1 MQLARMDCLTSLI
14 SCQKAARHPVPAASF
29 TVSHCSTSL
38 LRPSRMSVTHTYV
51 NKSFKRRGGRRR
63 KSPRLVIVA
72 SANGTDNVLV
82 LGEERR
88 KKITRSKRILRE
100 TKAAVAAAVSCPT
113 ALLVSED
120 QMADDLEGVAAVLE
134 LTYKDSL
141 TAALESAYKQQSV
154 LELPSSDLRALQ
166 YNTLSSFAPSNR
178 KVSANHIHVQVPKKR
193 RTKLSKAAA
202 AAAAEIQLNTE
213 KLEALRKPDKKILL
227 PPVSFESLLI
237 LC

>member
-1 MQLARMDCLTSLI
+1 
-14 SCQKAARHPVPAASF
+14 
-29 TVSHCSTSL
+29 
-38 LRPSRMSVTHTYV
+38 MSVTHTYV

>member
-1 MQLARMDCLTSLI
+1 
-14 SCQKAARHPVPAASF
+14 
-29 TVSHCSTSL
+29 
-38 LRPSRMSVTHTYV
+38 MSVIHTYV
-51 NKSFKRRGGRRR
+51 NKSFKCRGGRRR

-72 SANGTDNVLV
+72 SANGPDNVLV
-82 LGEERR
+82 LGEERN
-88 KKITRSKRILRE
+88 KKITRSKRISRE
-100 TKAAVAAAVSCPT
+100 TKAAVAAVVSCPT

-120 QMADDLEGVAAVLE
+120 QMADDLEGLAAVLE

-141 TAALESAYKQQSV
+141 TAALESAYKQQSA

-193 RTKLSKAAA
+193 RTKLTKVAAQ
-202 AAAAEIQLNTE
+202 IQLNTK
-213 KLEALRKPDKKILL
+213 KLEAIRKPDKKILL
-227 PPVSFESLLI
+227 PPVSLKNLLI